1 MRVKSPQ
8 FVPRM
13 LQAIGS
19 EGAVV
24 VMVRIKSLGL
34 AIRRRSEQIDHR
46 FGVEEL
52 PRLLDEMHGEAHGQ
66 LAFFVTF

>member
-1 MRVKSPQ
+1 
-8 FVPRM
+8 M

-24 VMVRIKSLGL
+24 VMVRIKSWGL

-46 FGVEEL
+46 FGVEEP
-52 PRLLDEMHGEAHGQ
+52 PRLLDKLHVDLPVDVRALLPAGRVGFDVQHPC
-66 LAFFVTF
+66 